1 MRIKNMKNNN
11 SKSRFIKPKKERINI
26 RLPRKLVGK
35 MNEYAKEKG
44 LTYSDILER
53 AAEKILKEV

>member
-1 MRIKNMKNNN
+1 MKNNN